1 MAGLMLD
8 RLEAVSQVALRIPAS
23 EATAEPVIIPHVG
36 IKGVK
41 AVQNKL
47 MSAVGKPVSKE
58 SGLIMECSVPHS
70 FRQVLLPWPAIWLC
84 GEMFHLCIA
93 CRTEWLHWL
102 RKRTLQRLGPGLCV
116 PKFQMARCWVTQ
128 VPV

>member
-8 RLEAVSQVALRIPAS
+8 RLGAVSQVALRIPAS

-70 FRQVLLPWPAIWLC
+70 FSAGAVALAGDMALWGNISPVHCMPGGVASL
-84 GEMFHLCIA
+84 A
-93 CRTEWLHWL
+93 TETDSATAWA
-102 RKRTLQRLGPGLCV
+102 GAVC
-116 PKFQMARCWVTQ
+116 AEI
-128 VPV
+128 